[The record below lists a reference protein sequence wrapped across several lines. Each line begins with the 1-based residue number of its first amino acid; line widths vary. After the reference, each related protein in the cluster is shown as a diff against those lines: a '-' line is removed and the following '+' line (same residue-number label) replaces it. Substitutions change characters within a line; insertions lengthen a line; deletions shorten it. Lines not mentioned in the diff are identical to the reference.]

1 MKTYLKIAL
10 SFIFLLSNNVN
21 ANEVN
26 NWLQIEIDK
35 ILNAYKDTGI
45 SNSSRF
51 SLVEETVNNNFAGA
65 GIAKFAAGESWGNA
79 SKKTKKEYINLF
91 KRHLALSVASLM
103 QGYSNQEYKL
113 LNTEYDSQN
122 NVNMID
128 MKIINES
135 GNILITW
142 RVKKSKEKFYIIDLL
157 VADISLV
164 VTKRSEFNSMLKKS
178 NYDLDKFNEIL
189 NSQNELS
196 YNKLI
201 E

>member
-1 MKTYLKIAL
+1 MRTYLKIIL

-35 ILNAYKDTGI
+35 ILNAYKDTSI

-51 SLVEETVNNNFAGA
+51 SLIEETINNNFAGA
-65 GIAKFAAGESWGNA
+65 GIAKFVIGETWKNA
-79 SKKTKKEYINLF
+79 SKKKKKEYINLF

-103 QGYSNQEYKL
+103 QSYANQEYKL
-113 LNTEYDSQN
+113 LNTKYDSKN
-122 NVNMID
+122 KINMID
-128 MKIINES
+128 MKVINKS

-157 VADISLV
+157 VANISLV

-178 NYDLDKFNEIL
+178 NYDLNKFNEIL